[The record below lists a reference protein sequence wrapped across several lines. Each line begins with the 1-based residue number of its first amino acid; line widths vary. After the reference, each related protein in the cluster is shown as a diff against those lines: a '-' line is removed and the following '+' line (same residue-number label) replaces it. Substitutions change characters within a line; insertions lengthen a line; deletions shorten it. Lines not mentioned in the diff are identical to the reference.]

1 MVEPITMTI
10 RSTARSYLEVVFHRK
25 MLIVIPV
32 IFGTLIAWGY
42 SFTVA
47 PMYQSSAIIQVA
59 EKARENPFIKGA
71 AMSTPLSA
79 RIGAV
84 IQMVKSRNT
93 IEEVIKELD
102 LARNIRSPGE
112 YNRLVNDLRANITVS
127 IRRDNFI
134 EVSCSYPTAQETR
147 DIVNSITRK
156 IIKQNLESQEL
167 ETETGI
173 EYLNN
178 EIELYKRKLEENE
191 DQIQK
196 FREANAEYL
205 PEELSTRIYNTL
217 TWTDPYSGEEQ
228 APPFN
233 EEALRRTDPGGVL
246 GFQARYQSYSTA
258 LLNQGRELK
267 SMQKK
272 RASLIGQM
280 EGEDEFVL
288 TQRVSETSPV
298 IRSLRGELT
307 QKQIE
312 LARLKVDAT
321 EDHPMVQRLTREI
334 SNIQDSIRSAAEQSV
349 REETTALN
357 PIYQA
362 IRMELSRIDSDIESL
377 KEQIEITS
385 QMADEAFLRLQQ
397 VPQIQKE
404 ITRLQRESAI
414 LSQRYTNLIAARERA
429 YISRRLELQERGTKF
444 NIIDDAQVPLKPFKP
459 NRGLIVIAGFFAGL
473 VLGGALVVLAEVT
486 DHSFEE
492 ANQLRE
498 FLPVPM
504 LGAVSQIVTPEEKAF
519 VAAKKRLGF
528 LGLGI
533 FVVLVVLVAI
543 VVMIFGPGGQG

>member
-1 MVEPITMTI
+1 MTI

-25 MLIVIPV
+25 LLIVIPV

-47 PMYQSSAIIQVA
+47 PMYKSTAIIQVA

-93 IEEVIKELD
+93 IEEVIKELA
-102 LARNIRSPGE
+102 LARNVRSPGE
-112 YNRLVNDLRANITVS
+112 YDRLIADLRNNISVS
-127 IRRDNFI
+127 ARRDNFI

-167 ETETGI
+167 ETESGI
-173 EYLNN
+173 EWLNN
-178 EIELYKRKLEENE
+178 EIELYKRKLEEIE

-196 FREANAEYL
+196 FQEANAELL
-205 PEELSTRIYNTL
+205 PEEVSSRIYSSL
-217 TWTDPYSGEEQ
+217 TWTDPYSGEEE
-228 APPFN
+228 APPFG
-233 EEALRRTDPGGVL
+233 EESIRSAVPL
-246 GFQARYQSYSTA
+246 GPTGFRSRYQNYSTA
-258 LLNQGRELK
+258 LLNLGRELK
-267 SMQKK
+267 SLQQK

-280 EGEDEFVL
+280 ENEDEFIL
-288 TQRVSETSPV
+288 TQRISETSPV

-321 EDHPMVQRLTREI
+321 EDHPMVQRLVREI
-334 SNIQDSIRSAAEQSV
+334 SNIQDSIKSAAEQSI
-349 REETTALN
+349 REETTSLN

-362 IRMELSRIDSDIESL
+362 IRLELSGIDAEIESL
-377 KEQIEITS
+377 KEEIEITS
-385 QMADEAFLRLQQ
+385 RMADEAFRRLQQ
-397 VPQIQKE
+397 VPQAQKE
-404 ITRLQRESAI
+404 ISRLQRESAI
-414 LSQRYTNLIAARERA
+414 LALRYTRLITAREQA
-429 YISRRLELQERGTKF
+429 YVSKRLELQERGTKF
-444 NIIDDAQVPLKPFKP
+444 NIIDDAQVPRKPFKP

-519 VAAKKRLGF
+519 AAAKKRLGF

-533 FVVLVVLVAI
+533 FVVLVVLVVI